1 MEETK
6 ASETKA
12 PKVKIEATAELPEEE
27 PRDEVLADAQ
37 VEEGV
42 EEKAA
47 SEQVAG
53 EAEEAG
59 AAVAVDEGGAD
70 DVPADAAPDA
80 ASEPESAPEP
90 AEAPAAPA
98 PVASVP
104 AATRGF
110 SAWLTLNFP
119 GYEHTALGAFTGLV
133 LALLVFAIGVWRVVF
148 IAAMITGGAVI
159 GSFFDGESGIRRA
172 IRRMLGGNKG

>member
-27 PRDEVLADAQ
+27 LRDEVLADAQ

-42 EEKAA
+42 EENAT
-47 SEQVAG
+47 SEEVAG

-80 ASEPESAPEP
+80 ASEPEPAPEP
-90 AEAPAAPA
+90 AEAPAVPA

-148 IAAMITGGAVI
+148 IAAMVTGGAVI

-172 IRRMLGGNKG
+172 IRRLLGGNKG